1 MIGDIGPTTRQCS
14 RAQCR
19 EDAAFQLHWRN
30 PRIHGTDRVKV
41 WLACPEH
48 RDYLEGYLSSRSFPL
63 VVTGLGEVVDTLPEA
78 VR

>member
-1 MIGDIGPTTRQCS
+1 MIGEVGPATRQCS

-19 EDAAFQLHWRN
+19 TDATFQLHWRN
-30 PRIHGTDRVKV
+30 PRIHGADRVKV

-63 VVTGLGEVVDTLPEA
+63 VVTGMDDVVDRLPGA
-78 VR
+78 VQ